1 MLKDGA
7 QMNVTEIQKK
17 KDALRNMM
25 KAQMAELDAQEK
37 KIIKIEKEKAAER
50 LKKNYEN
57 NRDSLA
63 AILFRLH
70 AKDYSD
76 FSLLQLKEDVAAIL
90 TPPKT
95 EPTPK
100 KVSGPTKEKVGVTE
114 PGVEIN
120 CAATEDPVQEEVLT
134 HLSY

>member
-1 MLKDGA
+1 
-7 QMNVTEIQKK
+7 MNVTEIQKK

-63 AILFRLH
+63 AILFKLH

-90 TPPKT
+90 TPVPKT
-95 EPTPK
+95 EPAPK
-100 KVSGPTKEKVGVTE
+100 KGSDPIKEKAEDTESDVEVNGVVTE
-114 PGVEIN
+114 EP
-120 CAATEDPVQEEVLT
+120 TQEEVSA